1 MVLLVFLLFL
11 SFSTKLD
18 VMQIES
24 HVKWLDED
32 LNQFAE
38 DLKQGMEITLMSGL
52 ENLNFTSA
60 TCVTI
65 W

>member
-1 MVLLVFLLFL
+1 MVLLVFLLFFPSQL
-11 SFSTKLD
+11 SWD

-24 HVKWLDED
+24 HVKRLDED

-52 ENLNFTSA
+52 ENLSFTSA